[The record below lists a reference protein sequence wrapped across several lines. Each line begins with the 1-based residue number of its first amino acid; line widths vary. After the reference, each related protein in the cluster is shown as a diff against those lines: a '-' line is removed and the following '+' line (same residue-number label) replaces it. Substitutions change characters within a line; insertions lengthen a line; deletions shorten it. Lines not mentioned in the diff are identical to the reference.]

1 MKIDVRLIAVWILFS
16 IIVSAFI
23 LGSVGCSATYHLNRY
38 QAKGGVCGKI
48 DSVKVIDS
56 VPYLINDTVVY
67 RYFYKDSLYIVND
80 RVVPKTRYELR
91 TEYKIHRDT
100 IRLKETVV
108 KENTKVEKSEDRK
121 LLVWLAMAF
130 LAVVAIYLI
139 KKG

>member
-1 MKIDVRLIAVWILFS
+1 MKIDIRLIAVWILFS

-23 LGSVGCSATYHLNRY
+23 LGSFGCSATYHLNRY
-38 QAKGGVCGKI
+38 QAKGGTCGKI
-48 DSVKVIDS
+48 DTIKVQKW
-56 VPYLINDTVVY
+56 DTVNNTY
-67 RYFYKDSLYIVND
+67 YHYDSLIVIND
-80 RVVPKTRYELR
+80 RVVPKTRYELK

-100 IRLKETVV
+100 IKLKETIV
-108 KENTKVEKSEDRK
+108 KNNTKVEKAEDRK

>member
-23 LGSVGCSATYHLNRY
+23 LGSFGCSATYHLNRY

-67 RYFYKDSLYIVND
+67 RYFYKDSLYVVNE
-80 RVVPKTRYELR
+80 RVVPKTRYELK

-100 IRLKETVV
+100 IRLKETIV
-108 KENTKVEKSEDRK
+108 KQNTKVEKAEDRK